1 MVGHH
6 QSAFVL
12 PPGLVSVIDGL
23 VTQGKAHQADCSLLT
38 NAACFLL
45 VLLVIETGVH
55 LCKKITNYYHLFPGS
70 TLMY

>member
-12 PPGLVSVIDGL
+12 LPGLVSVIDGL

-38 NAACFLL
+38 NTTRFLL
-45 VLLVIETGVH
+45 VFLVIKNSGASVH
-55 LCKKITNYYHLFPGS
+55 KIINYYRLFPGS
-70 TLMY
+70 T